1 MLHATDV
8 HWPCH
13 CHLGSNQPTA
23 TRMTELTPTRIT
35 HALTTHRVLRVMAR
49 AGADGHRQRLGR
61 RAALDAIVP
70 WEHTGSWRAA
80 ASPVVLKDKSH
91 DMFLLRRA
99 VSAELMLVF
108 LMLPTP
114 IHNYLSI
121 KLLQL
126 ETLLAFDSL
135 PAVLYTQVR
144 DLYKLVKQ

>member
-1 MLHATDV
+1 
-8 HWPCH
+8 
-13 CHLGSNQPTA
+13 
-23 TRMTELTPTRIT
+23 
-35 HALTTHRVLRVMAR
+35 
-49 AGADGHRQRLGR
+49 
-61 RAALDAIVP
+61 
-70 WEHTGSWRAA
+70 
-80 ASPVVLKDKSH
+80 
-91 DMFLLRRA
+91 MFLLRRA

>member
-1 MLHATDV
+1 
-8 HWPCH
+8 
-13 CHLGSNQPTA
+13 
-23 TRMTELTPTRIT
+23 
-35 HALTTHRVLRVMAR
+35 
-49 AGADGHRQRLGR
+49 
-61 RAALDAIVP
+61 
-70 WEHTGSWRAA
+70 
-80 ASPVVLKDKSH
+80 
-91 DMFLLRRA
+91 
-99 VSAELMLVF
+99 MLVF